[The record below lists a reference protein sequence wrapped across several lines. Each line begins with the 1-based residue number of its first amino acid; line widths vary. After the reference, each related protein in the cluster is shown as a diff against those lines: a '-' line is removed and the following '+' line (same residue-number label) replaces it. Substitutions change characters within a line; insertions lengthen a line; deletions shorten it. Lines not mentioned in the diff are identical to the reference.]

1 MVKVCLVA
9 AWVATALGP
18 GEAIVGLVV
27 AEEDLAAVDGL
38 AEAVDVWA
46 EAALEGGDEI
56 VGKCIMQ
63 INQFLDRIIVVK
75 GLCI

>member
-1 MVKVCLVA
+1 MVEVCLVA
-9 AWVATALGP
+9 AWAVTASGP

-27 AEEDLAAVDGL
+27 AEEDLAAVDGM

-56 VGKCIMQ
+56 VGECNMQ
-63 INQFLDRIIVVK
+63 INEFN
-75 GLCI
+75 G